1 MAIRVAEWQQWQ
13 ERQRQDASVW
23 AAVLVAD
30 AIVRYPC
37 DRNPFYT
44 LHRAAG
50 IPIRSA
56 KQEALRRELRKVSD
70 GIQG

>member
-23 AAVLVAD
+23 AADLVAD

-56 KQEALRRELRKVSD
+56 KQEALRRKLSE
-70 GIQG
+70 IANE

>member
-30 AIVRYPC
+30 AVMRYPC
-37 DRNPFYT
+37 DRKLFYT